1 MSKRRKKVEQLR
13 LDSPIWMPV
22 AEALRLLNGLLGN
35 HYLAAKDLFAAV
47 AAKRSDKR
55 LPCMRRLIASEVA
68 PDQDGKIVPPADAT
82 PVYFSREDAALFVWR
97 PKFEEIWPKL
107 AASAAPHAA
116 SSARDDEPT
125 PATTARTD
133 DKPQRRRPGP
143 KIKQNW
149 RLFVAVKVHEIREE
163 EGRTPSA
170 GELAQLCEDKIGYQ
184 PDESD
189 IQKFLR
195 ILLND

>member
-1 MSKRRKKVEQLR
+1 MSERRKKVEQLP
-13 LDSPIWMPV
+13 LDSPNWMPV
-22 AEALRLLNGLLGN
+22 AEALRLLTGLLGN
-35 HYLAAKDLFAAV
+35 TYLAAKDLFAAV
-47 AAKRSDKR
+47 AAKRYDKR

-68 PDQDGKIVPPADAT
+68 QDRKIVPPADAAR
-82 PVYFSREDAALFVWR
+82 VLFDREDAACFVWR
-97 PKFEEIWPKL
+97 PKFEKIWPAL

-125 PATTARTD
+125 PATTDRTD

-149 RLFVAVKVHEIREE
+149 RLFVAAQVYEIRER

-170 GELAQLCEDKIGYQ
+170 GELAQLCENKIGYQ

-195 ILLND
+195 ILLNE